1 MPMSPEEIANARRHP
16 SLMDPAADPEEL
28 IESLIWWY
36 PSLFPH
42 RTAVLQSILRGGA
55 GYEWG
60 QDGQLRSVFA
70 HVEPDYSTLGE
81 RKDRFRSS
89 DDPGKPDLLEDFE
102 RRDLERSAQVRATF
116 RERARTRGSVVISR
130 GYRDDDYYL
139 LTHRPSYVQPRWQA
153 LLDEAEQVF
162 AEALA
167 VQKAAEARLRQQWDR
182 NPAARA
188 AQLLTG
194 QLGHA
199 WAADDVTD
207 AELAACDQALAAWR
221 RPGWPSLLDHDHLRH
236 KRDENRRQREL
247 VRQILRVEAD
257 EKIAADEDPGPRPPR
272 TVRDVLLALADDR
285 IMTLHGKVR
294 PVPYTGWHEW
304 DWTRDLIGELLPV
317 PETGGQ
323 QPGQGP
329 AGPGPRSS
337 SASRRRQVRPGDDRS
352 AELEP

>member
-1 MPMSPEEIANARRHP
+1 MPMSPEEIANAPRHP
-16 SLMDPAADPEEL
+16 DLMDPAADPEEL

-70 HVEPDYSTLGE
+70 HMEPDYSTLGE
-81 RKDRFRSS
+81 RQDRFRSS
-89 DDPGKPDLLEDFE
+89 DDPGKPDLLEDLE
-102 RRDLERSAQVRATF
+102 RRDLERSAQVRATS
-116 RERARTRGSVVISR
+116 RERARTRGPVVISR

-153 LLDEAEQVF
+153 LLGEAEQVF

-194 QLGHA
+194 QLGLA

-221 RPGWPSLLDHDHLRH
+221 RPGWPSRLDHDHLRH

-247 VRQILRVEAD
+247 VRQILGGEAG
-257 EKIAADEDPGPRPPR
+257 EKIEADEDPGPRPPR

-304 DWTRDLIGELLPV
+304 DWTRDLIGQLLPV

-337 SASRRRQVRPGDDRS
+337 TASRHRQVRPGDDRS